1 MKRPGIVYRWRVVST
16 IIDRNLFVSASMAR
30 RIERAEA
37 SLVEEGVAAVAARG
51 GDRGIFAHRLN
62 GGVAAFTDDGSPFNK
77 VAGLGF
83 DGVPSGD
90 ELDRIEAEFAQRH
103 APVQFEISTLADPDL
118 CRTLTRRG
126 YELVGFEN
134 VLGRPLAPLE
144 AAVGPEASIHI
155 SPVAPHENAVWLDA
169 VVTGFLQ
176 PDTFDGPASHESFDR
191 AALERVYTD
200 TFRAPGFERLLAR
213 RGGEVAGGASVR
225 VFEGIAQL
233 CGAATLP
240 AHRRQGV
247 QSALLQHRLDMAAS
261 RGCDLAVVTTQ
272 PGSKSQQNVQRFGFS
287 LLYAR
292 AVLIK
297 PAPSGS

>member
-1 MKRPGIVYRWRVVST
+1 
-16 IIDRNLFVSASMAR
+16 MAR

-37 SLVEEGVAAVAARG
+37 SLVEEGASAAAQRA
-51 GDRGIFAHRLN
+51 GDRGVFAHRLN

-83 DGVPSGD
+83 DGVPSSD
-90 ELDRIEAEFAQRH
+90 DLDRIEAEFTIRH

-118 CRTLTRRG
+118 FRTLTRRG

-134 VLGRPLAPLE
+134 VLGRPLAPLDTT
-144 AAVGPEASIHI
+144 AGPESSIQI
-155 SPVAPHENAVWLDA
+155 SAVAPHENAVWLDA
-169 VVTGFLQ
+169 VVTAFLR

-200 TFRAPGFERLLAR
+200 TFSASSFERLLAR
-213 RGGEVAGGASVR
+213 RDGEVAGGASVR

-240 AHRRQGV
+240 EHRRRGV
-247 QSALLQHRLDMAAS
+247 QSALLRYRLDMAAG
-261 RGCDLAVVTTQ
+261 RGCDLAIVTTQ

-287 LLYAR
+287 LLSAR

-297 PAPSGS
+297 RAPAESGA

>member
-1 MKRPGIVYRWRVVST
+1 
-16 IIDRNLFVSASMAR
+16 MAR

-37 SLVEEGVAAVAARG
+37 SLVEEGVSAAAERAGVFTR
-51 GDRGIFAHRLN
+51 RLN

-83 DGVPSGD
+83 DGVPSSD
-90 ELDRIEAEFAQRH
+90 DLNRIEAEFAVRH

-118 CRTLTRRG
+118 FRTLTRRG

-134 VLGRPLAPLE
+134 VLGRPLASLTTT
-144 AAVGPEASIHI
+144 AGPESSIQI
-155 SPVAPHENAVWLDA
+155 SAVAPHENAVWLDA
-169 VVTGFLQ
+169 VVTAFLQ
-176 PDTFDGPASHESFDR
+176 PDTFDGPAGHESFDR

-200 TFRAPGFERLLAR
+200 TFSASSFERLLAR
-213 RGGEVAGGASVR
+213 RDSEVAGGASVR

-240 AHRRQGV
+240 EHRRRGV
-247 QSALLQHRLDMAAS
+247 QSALLRHRLDLAAG
-261 RGCDLAVVTTQ
+261 RGCDLAIVTTQ

-297 PAPSGS
+297 PAPAGS

>member
-1 MKRPGIVYRWRVVST
+1 VTS

-37 SLVEEGVAAVAARG
+37 SLVDEGASAAAAARG
-51 GDRGIFAHRLN
+51 DRRIFVHRLN

-83 DGVPSGD
+83 DGVPSSD
-90 ELDRIEAEFAQRH
+90 HLDRIEAEFAVRQ

-118 CRTLTRRG
+118 FRALTRRG

-134 VLGRPLAPLE
+134 VLARPLAPLE
-144 AAVGPEASIHI
+144 RAADTESSIRV
-155 SPVAPHENAVWLDA
+155 SLVAPHENAAWLDA
-169 VVTGFLQ
+169 IITAFLQ
-176 PDTFDGPASHESFDR
+176 PDTFDGPAGHESFDR
-191 AALERVYTD
+191 ATLERVYTD
-200 TFRAPGFERLLAR
+200 TFRAPSFERLLAR
-213 RGGEVAGGASVR
+213 RAGDIAGGASVR

-240 AHRRQGV
+240 AHRRKGV
-247 QSALLQHRLDMAAS
+247 QSALLQYRLEMAAS
-261 RGCDLAVVTTQ
+261 RGCDLAIVTTQ
-272 PGSKSQQNVQRFGFS
+272 PGSKSQQNVQRFGFA

-297 PAPSGS
+297 SAPAGS